1 MDFLETVFV
10 QQIREEREL
19 RWHSRSHAHPSDQ
32 YEIHYFIYGD
42 SSFRIQGNQFT
53 TKPGTFIIVPPEAEH
68 AVVIKGEGK
77 SISYYALLFR
87 IDPEDREI
95 IDLLDQVTQCSGLPA
110 LYQLKDSYRFFF
122 EELRMRSNS
131 SKQSLRQAA
140 KHQLLTLLYLFLED
154 EAPPPVG
161 DHRIERALQ
170 IMQNSIYK
178 ELSLDELSLKLG
190 LSPAYFIR
198 LFRGRMGI
206 TPIKY
211 FTKLKIEAAS
221 ALLSGTNQPLQVIA
235 QDLGFYSEFHFS
247 RVFKQYTGEAPS
259 WYRRRHHLAIPE

>member
-10 QQIREEREL
+10 QQIQEEREL
-19 RWHSRSHAHPSDQ
+19 RWHSRSHAHQPQQ
-32 YEIHYFIYGD
+32 YEIHYFIHGG

-53 TKPGTFIIVPPEAEH
+53 TKPGTFLIVPPETEH
-68 AVVIKGEGK
+68 AVIIKEEGK
-77 SISYYALLFR
+77 SVSYYALLFS
-87 IDPEDREI
+87 IDESDKEVV
-95 IDLLDQVTQCSGLPA
+95 DLLDQVTHSSGLPK

-122 EELRMRSNS
+122 EELRMRGNS
-131 SKQSLRQAA
+131 SKKSLRLAA
-140 KHQLLTLLYLFLED
+140 KHQLLTLLYLFIED
-154 EAPPPVG
+154 DAPHPVG

-170 IMQNSIYK
+170 IMQTSIYK
-178 ELSLDELSLKLG
+178 DLSLDELSLKLG
-190 LSPAYFIR
+190 LSSAYLIR

-221 ALLSGTNQPLQVIA
+221 ALLSGTNQSLQNIA

-259 WYRRRHHLAIPE
+259 HYRSRHHLSIPE